1 MLVQLLFEQPRH
13 PEQLY
18 RTCDGLL
25 RLQKK
30 APAASFA
37 KACELAIEYRNFSYR
52 FVGRILQ
59 NNMEDHQDLPAK
71 EQFLP
76 VHGNIRGKEYY
87 TNHYPILKMNIETQL
102 KQLRLHGMGRSWQ
115 ALMETRKHHE
125 LSFTEG
131 MEMLLQ
137 AEEDDRSDKRFE
149 RLQRGAHFRY
159 QASIEELQLET
170 SRGLDK
176 SLVANLATGDY
187 IAKGEAVLVCGST
200 GTGKSFLASALGH
213 HACSQGYKV
222 VYYNLH
228 KLLLKTKMSR
238 IDGTIYK
245 FFEKLSRTD
254 LLILDD
260 FGLTHLEQQQRMD
273 FMEII
278 EDRHASKTTIIA
290 SQLPVASW
298 YDVIGENTIADALLD
313 RMVHTSYR
321 IELKGESL
329 RKKK

>member
-1 MLVQLLFEQPRH
+1 
-13 PEQLY
+13 
-18 RTCDGLL
+18 
-25 RLQKK
+25 
-30 APAASFA
+30 
-37 KACELAIEYRNFSYR
+37 
-52 FVGRILQ
+52 
-59 NNMEDHQDLPAK
+59 
-71 EQFLP
+71 
-76 VHGNIRGKEYY
+76 
-87 TNHYPILKMNIETQL
+87 MNIETQF

-115 ALMETRKHHE
+115 ALIETRKHHE

-131 MEMLLQ
+131 IELLLQ
-137 AEEDDRSDKRFE
+137 AEDEDRNGKRFE
-149 RLQRGAHFRY
+149 RLQKNAHFRY
-159 QASIEELQLET
+159 RASVQELHMDV
-170 SRGLDK
+170 SRGLDR
-176 SLVANLATGDY
+176 SLMATLATGEY
-187 IAKGEAVLVCGST
+187 IPKGEAILISGAT

-222 VYYNLH
+222 AYYNLQ

-245 FFEKLSRTD
+245 FFEKLSKAD

-278 EDRHASKTTIIA
+278 EDRHASAATIIA
-290 SQLPVASW
+290 SQLPVANW
-298 YDVIGENTIADALLD
+298 YDVIGEETIADAILD